1 MQDLMAICSN
11 KGTQIENCEIVHTI
25 REVHLA
31 TVKLAWHVIARTE
44 VALKVIKKW
53 KWRLYNLQEFL
64 SERRSM
70 MLLDNESIVQLL
82 NVIDMKDF
90 TIMVMEYMS
99 GGDMQT
105 YLDQQC
111 HMTEKE
117 AQCPFRQLLSALNH
131 CHEWGIVHR
140 NLKPSNLLLDV
151 DQKVKIADF
160 GLSNNYHPEEKL
172 CTVHGAPAFT
182 ALEIFW
188 GWMFLGPLVDVWSL
202 GIVLYIMVSEF
213 EPFEG
218 QDYQEMKQSV
228 LTGHYHVTDY
238 L

>member
-1 MQDLMAICSN
+1 
-11 KGTQIENCEIVHTI
+11 
-25 REVHLA
+25 
-31 TVKLAWHVIARTE
+31 
-44 VALKVIKKW
+44 
-53 KWRLYNLQEFL
+53 
-64 SERRSM
+64 

-151 DQKVKIADF
+151 DQKVKIDAKQTTF
-160 GLSNNYHPEEKL
+160 VTIPVETNTNVLKKLSPQEINTLVTNLSNSRGLPRN
-172 CTVHGAPAFT
+172 
-182 ALEIFW
+182 
-188 GWMFLGPLVDVWSL
+188 
-202 GIVLYIMVSEF
+202 
-213 EPFEG
+213 
-218 QDYQEMKQSV
+218 SV
-228 LTGHYHVTDY
+228 LKVKPAMKIGKKMLKTPNYFTIDVSGK
-238 L
+238 